1 MSEINNLA
9 TQRNSTEDLKAVE
22 TTNLAGP

>member
-1 MSEINNLA
+1 MPEINNLA
-9 TQRNSTEDLKAVE
+9 TQRNSPEDLNAVE